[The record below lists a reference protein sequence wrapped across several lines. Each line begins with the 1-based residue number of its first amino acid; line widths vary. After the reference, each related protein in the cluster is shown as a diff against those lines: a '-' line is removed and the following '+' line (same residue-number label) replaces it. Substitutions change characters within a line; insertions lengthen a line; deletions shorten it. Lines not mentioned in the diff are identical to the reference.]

1 MILRILKSKLSV
13 RFTAWEGNVAEI
25 VCLEQNVNHALKIC
39 RISSLSLSLSFSFSI
54 KKEPLTSIA
63 VLLSKKDAIK
73 DAIRPST
80 LALG

>member
-1 MILRILKSKLSV
+1 M
-13 RFTAWEGNVAEI
+13 
-25 VCLEQNVNHALKIC
+25 QNLF
-39 RISSLSLSLSFSFSI
+39 SLSLSLSFSFSI

-80 LALG
+80 FALG